1 MLRDEIINRIS
12 ELFEDP
18 RYLEVGVWQGG
29 TFNRVK
35 ARTKVAVD
43 PKFDFDHNDRG
54 AKEPSNSYFQVTSNE
69 YFVASS
75 DRKDE
80 FDIIFLD
87 GLHTLEQ
94 TLTDL
99 LHSVDRLKD
108 DGVII
113 LDDIIP
119 DSYPASLRSEQQCYY
134 FRQSLGDTSTHWM
147 GDVYKLA
154 FFINAYMLNWSY
166 GTVAETHGQLVMWR
180 QPRVSS
186 ELSSSL
192 LAEIYN
198 KSYVD
203 AVLQKSLFNVE
214 PLEEIITRIIS
225 SRAKQK
231 RDLTTATLAERLES
245 ATGRPKISYYFQRIE
260 GLAYSD
266 DIPDLIKMHVKSFE
280 QNGWEVV
287 ALDESDAQRHPLY
300 SFFDDEKSAFAASR
314 NGWEYTRACYMRWL
328 AYATAGHPFADFDI
342 VNYGFTPAD
351 AKQMIKEAAGPKL
364 LSGAG
369 AMGLFAGKDYDLILN
384 TFQKYAAAPF
394 VAGALQEDVNDM
406 TILIQCFPEIFS
418 LIGNED
424 VRIARDYTCP
434 GWNEAKLVHYPYHYT
449 PQPRAKT
456 ANQARPL
463 SV

>member
-18 RYLEVGVWQGG
+18 KYLEVGVWQGG
-29 TFNRVK
+29 TFNQVK

-43 PKFDFDHNDRG
+43 PKFDFDHNQRSSD
-54 AKEPSNSYFQVTSNE
+54 EPNNKYYQVTSNE
-69 YFVASS
+69 YFVDASNRS
-75 DRKDE
+75 DK
-80 FDIIFLD
+80 FDVIFLD
-87 GLHTLEQ
+87 GLHTFEQ

-99 LHSVDRLKD
+99 LHSVDLLNEN
-108 DGVII
+108 GIII

-119 DSYPASLRSEQQCYY
+119 DSYPASLRSEQECYY
-134 FRQSLGDTSTHWM
+134 FRQSVGDTSTHWM

-166 GTVAETHGQLVMWR
+166 CTVAETHGQLVMWR
-180 QPRVSS
+180 HPRASS
-186 ELSSSL
+186 ELSSALISD
-192 LAEIYN
+192 ISN
-198 KSYVD
+198 KSYID
-203 AVLQKSLFNVE
+203 AVLHKNLFNIAPLEAIISQILSSRPSQKSNL
-214 PLEEIITRIIS
+214 
-225 SRAKQK
+225 
-231 RDLTTATLAERLES
+231 ATPSLIEQLES
-245 ATGRPKISYYFQRIE
+245 ASGRPKISYYFQRIE

-266 DIPDLIKMHVKSFE
+266 DVPDLIAMHVKSFE

-287 ALDESDAQRHPLY
+287 ALDERDAKQHPLY
-300 SFFDDEKSAFAASR
+300 SFFDDENSAFAASR

-328 AYATAGHPFADFDI
+328 AYATAGHPFADFDV
-342 VNYGFTPAD
+342 VNYGFTPKD
-351 AKQMIKEAAGPKL
+351 AKQMARDAEGPKL

-369 AMGLFAGKDYDLILN
+369 AMGLFAGKDYDLILS
-384 TFQKYAAAPF
+384 TFQKYASAPF
-394 VAGALQEDVNDM
+394 VDGALKEDVNDM
-406 TILIQCFPEIFS
+406 TILIQCLPEIFS

-434 GWNEAKLVHYPYHYT
+434 GWGEAKLVHYPYHYT

-463 SV
+463 PE

>member
-18 RYLEVGVWQGG
+18 KYLEVGVWQGG

-35 ARTKVAVD
+35 ARSKVAVD
-43 PKFDFDHNDRG
+43 PKFDFDHNQRAAQD
-54 AKEPSNSYFQVTSNE
+54 PSNSYHQVPSND
-69 YFVASS
+69 YFVEASRRG
-75 DRKDE
+75 DK

-87 GLHTLEQ
+87 GLHTFEQ

-108 DGVII
+108 GGIII

-119 DSYPASLRSEQQCYY
+119 DSYPASLRSEQQCYH
-134 FRQSLGDTSTHWM
+134 FRQSVGDAGTHWM

-180 QPRVSS
+180 QPRASS
-186 ELSSSL
+186 ELSSA
-192 LAEIYN
+192 LATEVYN
-198 KSYVD
+198 KSYID
-203 AVLQKSLFNVE
+203 AVLQKSLFNIA
-214 PLEEIITRIIS
+214 PLESIVSQILS
-225 SRAKQK
+225 SRSDPKSDLAAPAPTK
-231 RDLTTATLAERLES
+231 RSGSVAGA
-245 ATGRPKISYYFQRIE
+245 PKISYYFQRIE

-266 DIPDLIKMHVKSFE
+266 DIPDLIAMHVKSFE

-287 ALDESDAQRHPLY
+287 ALDERDAQRHPLY
-300 SFFDDEKSAFAASR
+300 PLFDDENSAFNASR

-342 VNYGFTPAD
+342 VNYGFTPED
-351 AKQMIKEAAGPKL
+351 AKQMAKEADGPKL

-369 AMGLFAGKDYDLILN
+369 AIGLFSGKDYDLILN
-384 TFQKYAAAPF
+384 TFQKYASAPF
-394 VAGALQEDVNDM
+394 VAGALEEDVNDM

-434 GWNEAKLVHYPYHYT
+434 GWSEAKLVHYPYHYT

-456 ANQARPL
+456 ATQARPL
-463 SV
+463 PE